1 MNDQTKAKIRS
12 VSKTLSLKA
21 ANAAAYPAVKAAY
34 LAGEFRF
41 ACING
46 PTVLAKGQ
54 RLITKEETAILRT
67 KGNPAIK
74 MNDLVR
80 LTRADFEHVAQ
91 HAPQYLTW
99 CRAIDYSDSQW
110 WSDVSRPVE
119 AKRPSVYESW
129 NSSRT
134 LALMGERIEA
144 EDAAQSEQDWAAAI
158 LEFCGGVPEDELETT
173 DEIQVS
179 GGSEMQDLIE
189 EVLLDRPAIMQG
201 EDYYTHTEYPV
212 LESQASFM
220 AHGSNEDLDD
230 LFGEEPR
237 DDRGVQAAQIER
249 TRAWRASAQEEA
261 FQESSVFRYSKCGHS
276 LPSGIDP
283 VNEMLGEETPAPK
296 FDDSGK
302 LKEGFFLGRSEFFAQ
317 RDHNHSALFTAE
329 YGYKRPKAAAP
340 AAMKWKAI
348 GPKAKHW
355 RAVK

>member
-1 MNDQTKAKIRS
+1 MNDATKSKIRATA
-12 VSKTLSLKA
+12 KALSLKA
-21 ANAAAYPAVKAAY
+21 SRAAAYPAVRAAY
-34 LAGEFRF
+34 LAGEFKF
-41 ACING
+41 ASKVG
-46 PTVLAKGQ
+46 PTLLQTGQ
-54 RLITKEETAILRT
+54 RLITAEETAILRT

-74 MNDLVR
+74 MNDLCR
-80 LTRADFEHVAQ
+80 LSRADFEHVQ
-91 HAPQYLTW
+91 KNAPQYITW

-110 WSDVSRPVE
+110 WSDVTRPVDSKP
-119 AKRPSVYESW
+119 AGIYESW

-144 EDAAQSEQDWAAAI
+144 EDNAQSEQDWAAAI

-173 DEIQVS
+173 DEIQVN

-189 EVLLDRPAIMQG
+189 KVLLDRPAIMQG

-220 AHGSNEDLDD
+220 ARGSNEDLDD

-237 DDRGVQAAQIER
+237 DERGVQAAQIER

-276 LPSGIDP
+276 LPSGIEP
-283 VNEMLGEETPAPK
+283 VNELLGQETPAPK

-302 LKEGFFLGRSEFFAQ
+302 LREGFFLGRSEFFAQ
-317 RDHNHSALFTAE
+317 RDENHATLFTPE
-329 YGYKRPKAAAP
+329 YGFRRPKVEAP
-340 AAMKWKAI
+340 AAVNWKKI
-348 GPKAKHW
+348 GRKASFW

>member
-1 MNDQTKAKIRS
+1 MNDQTKAKIRGIS
-12 VSKTLSLKA
+12 RTLALKA
-21 ANAAAYPAVKAAY
+21 SRAAAYPAVRAAY

-41 ACING
+41 ACLNG
-46 PTVLAKGQ
+46 PTLLAKGQ
-54 RLITKEETAILRT
+54 RLITSEETDILRT
-67 KGNPAIK
+67 KGNPAIR
-74 MNDLVR
+74 MNDLCR
-80 LTRADFEHVAQ
+80 LTRADFEHVAK

-110 WSDVSRPVE
+110 WSDVTRPVDSKP
-119 AKRPSVYESW
+119 AGIYESW

-158 LEFCGGVPEDELETT
+158 LEFCGGVPEDDGT
-173 DEIQVS
+173 DEIQVA
-179 GGSEMQDLIE
+179 GGSEMQDIIE

-201 EDYYTHTEYPV
+201 EDYYTHTDYPV

-220 AHGSNEDLDD
+220 ARGSNEDLDD

-237 DDRGVQAAQIER
+237 DERGVQASQIER

-276 LPSGIDP
+276 LPSGIEQVD
-283 VNEMLGEETPAPK
+283 ELLGKETPAPK
-296 FDDSGK
+296 FGDDGK

-317 RDHNHSALFTAE
+317 RDTNHATLFTPE
-329 YGYKRPKAAAP
+329 YGYRRPKVEAP
-340 AAMKWKAI
+340 AAVNWKRI
-348 GPKAKHW
+348 GRKTSFW

>member
-1 MNDQTKAKIRS
+1 MNDATKARIRS

-41 ACING
+41 ACLTG
-46 PTVLAKGQ
+46 PTTLGQGQ

-110 WSDVSRPVE
+110 WSDCSRPVE

-144 EDAAQSEQDWAAAI
+144 EDAAQSSVAASQR
-158 LEFCGGVPEDELETT
+158 TT
-173 DEIQVS
+173 
-179 GGSEMQDLIE
+179 L
-189 EVLLDRPAIMQG
+189 RPQ
-201 EDYYTHTEYPV
+201 TK
-212 LESQASFM
+212 S
-220 AHGSNEDLDD
+220 
-230 LFGEEPR
+230 
-237 DDRGVQAAQIER
+237 
-249 TRAWRASAQEEA
+249 
-261 FQESSVFRYSKCGHS
+261 
-276 LPSGIDP
+276 
-283 VNEMLGEETPAPK
+283 
-296 FDDSGK
+296 
-302 LKEGFFLGRSEFFAQ
+302 
-317 RDHNHSALFTAE
+317 
-329 YGYKRPKAAAP
+329 
-340 AAMKWKAI
+340 
-348 GPKAKHW
+348 
-355 RAVK
+355 